1 MNLELDKHFL
11 NTSTESKNI
20 YMDSMQK
27 SLSNVSECIKQNN
40 VYSGKSIPIL
50 KKESGGFDIGIES
63 ESMNVLLD
71 NQLKIFLENSI
82 NINSPKSIAHL
93 HCPVMLPSL
102 VAELH
107 ISAMNQSMDSWD
119 QSPIA
124 TYIEQNTIDWLS
136 SLIYTSK
143 NIADGV
149 FTSGGTQSNLM
160 GLLLA
165 RDNYCKNIL
174 HHDTAN
180 KGLPIEANKFRVLC
194 TSKTHFS
201 IHKSLSLL
209 GLGMNCIE
217 IIDTDE
223 HLQLDTVDLL
233 IKIQNLIANDLIPI
247 CIVTTAGDTDFGC
260 IDNIEE
266 IARISKE
273 HDIWLHVDA
282 AVGGALLL
290 SDNNKFRLNG
300 IDQADSVTIDF
311 HKLFFQPISCGA
323 FFCKDKS
330 VFNLIN
336 YNADY
341 LNTDQGGF
349 DALNL
354 VDKSIQTTRRF
365 DALKLSISLKCCGTK
380 LLGNWIDHIIK
391 TTTESIKL
399 INSSNHFDLA
409 FQENQHLNNSLNTVV
424 FRFNDKKI
432 SDDDLNIINNNIH
445 KNIFL
450 SNKFAI
456 AQTKVRNIVFLKM
469 TFVNPMITMD
479 LIKECLD
486 EIRKQAYLINN
497 QKMENKHD

>member
-1 MNLELDKHFL
+1 MNIELDRYFL
-11 NTSTESKNI
+11 NISDESINI
-20 YMDSMQK
+20 YMNSMQK
-27 SLSNVSECIKQNN
+27 SLSNIYKNIKQNN
-40 VYSGKSIPIL
+40 VYSGKSVPLL
-50 KKESGGFDIGIES
+50 KKESGDFNIGIES
-63 ESMNVLLD
+63 ENINVLLD
-71 NQLKIFLENSI
+71 NQLKTFLENSI
-82 NINSPKSIAHL
+82 NINSPKSMAHL

-143 NIADGV
+143 NIADGI

-165 RDNYCKNIL
+165 RDNYCKNKL
-174 HHDTAN
+174 HHDIVN

-217 IIDTDE
+217 IVNTDE
-223 HLQLDTVDLL
+223 NLQLDTAELL

-260 IDNIEE
+260 IDDIEE
-266 IARISKE
+266 IAKISKE
-273 HDIWLHVDA
+273 YNIWLHVDA
-282 AVGGALLL
+282 AVGGALLI
-290 SDNNKFRLNG
+290 SDNHKYRLNG
-300 IDQADSVTIDF
+300 IKQADSVTIDF

-330 VFNLIN
+330 AFNLIN
-336 YNADY
+336 YHADY
-341 LNTDQGGF
+341 LNPDQGGF

-365 DALKLSISLKCCGTK
+365 DALKLSVSLKCCGTK
-380 LLGNWIDHIIK
+380 LLGYWIDHIIK

-399 INSSNHFDLA
+399 INSSRDFDLA

-424 FRFNDKKI
+424 FRFNDKNV
-432 SDDDLNIINNNIH
+432 SDVDLNIINNNIH

-456 AQTKVRNIVFLKM
+456 AQTKVLNMVYLKM

-479 LIKECLD
+479 LIKKCID
-486 EIRKQAYLINN
+486 EIRKQGYLTDGK
-497 QKMENKHD
+497 QT